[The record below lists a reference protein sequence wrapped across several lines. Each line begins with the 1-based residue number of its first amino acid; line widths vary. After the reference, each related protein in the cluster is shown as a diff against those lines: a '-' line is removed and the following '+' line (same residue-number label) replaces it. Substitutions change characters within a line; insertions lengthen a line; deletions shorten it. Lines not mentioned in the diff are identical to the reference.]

1 MFAFLWL
8 TFRFI
13 RSIIKSL
20 SDPEFRAI
28 GVLFLTLLGIGTVF
42 YSNVEG
48 WSLFNSL
55 YFSVITLATV
65 GYGDFAPKTTLG
77 KAFTIFYILIGISI
91 LLGFVN
97 TLTKDTEQ
105 DPSVLRER
113 IARRR
118 VEASTRDTQADNVSS
133 SEHE

>member
-1 MFAFLWL
+1 MVAFILLMFQFS
-8 TFRFI
+8 

-28 GVLFLTLLGIGTVF
+28 GVLFLTMLGIGTVF

-55 YFSVITLATV
+55 YFSVMTLATV
-65 GYGDFAPKTTLG
+65 GYGDYSPKTTLG
-77 KAFTIFYILIGISI
+77 KTFTIFYVLIGISI

-97 TLTKDTEQ
+97 TLTKHSQ
-105 DPSVLRER
+105 HDPSALREH

-118 VEASTRDTQADNVSS
+118 VDASTRDTQADDVSS